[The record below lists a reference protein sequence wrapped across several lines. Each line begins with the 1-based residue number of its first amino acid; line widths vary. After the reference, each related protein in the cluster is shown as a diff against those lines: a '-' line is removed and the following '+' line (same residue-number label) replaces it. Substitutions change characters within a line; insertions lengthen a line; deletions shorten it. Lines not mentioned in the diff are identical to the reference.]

1 MFARSLN
8 GEKTLVV
15 LNLSQGEKALSLPVW
30 MLGHELGELVEL
42 SSERKGI
49 PIDNGTV
56 DITVPAIQA
65 KIFDVVNR

>member
-49 PIDNGTV
+49 PIANGTV

-65 KIFDVVNR
+65 KIFDIVNR